1 MKYRQ
6 LYSEKLPDAFYSNVE
21 LPDGTVRKITRA
33 EMVDPSLLP
42 AGAKVFQLVSLE
54 SSGPPGEDT
63 PLQFKGETF
72 RPNKN
77 SHWKLI
83 YPDGMEALKRTG
95 RVTKDGSKL
104 RWKYY
109 IDDYP
114 LKVLSEVWDDTA
126 GFNPEQRYVV
136 ETRTKVVE
144 RCLLMTTDPGDLVF
158 DPTCV
163 RKGTRVWC
171 VKDGG
176 RSLPVYGEGWGG
188 ADRGEA
194 NQEEANCGG
203 ATLLSEDGGGSP
215 PVVPPHAGS
224 SPPVVPPHGGGTLL
238 PPRLWGGPGWG

>member
-1 MKYRQ
+1 LKYRQ

-109 IDDYP
+109 NIISTIIRSRSCLRSGTTRPDSILSNDTW
-114 LKVLSEVWDDTA
+114 LK
-126 GFNPEQRYVV
+126 R
-136 ETRTKVVE
+136 
-144 RCLLMTTDPGDLVF
+144 
-158 DPTCV
+158 V
-163 RKGTRVWC
+163 R
-171 VKDGG
+171 
-176 RSLPVYGEGWGG
+176 
-188 ADRGEA
+188 
-194 NQEEANCGG
+194 
-203 ATLLSEDGGGSP
+203 
-215 PVVPPHAGS
+215 
-224 SPPVVPPHGGGTLL
+224 
-238 PPRLWGGPGWG
+238 RL